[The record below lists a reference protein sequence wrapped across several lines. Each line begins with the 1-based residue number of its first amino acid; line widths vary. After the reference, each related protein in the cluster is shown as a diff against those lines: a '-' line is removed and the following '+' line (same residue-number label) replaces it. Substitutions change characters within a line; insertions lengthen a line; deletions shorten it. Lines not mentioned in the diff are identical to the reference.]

1 MPLRSALVAI
11 ETLENRFPGRDYL
24 VELGAPEFTSIC
36 PLTGGPDFGEL
47 TIRYVPDAKLF
58 ELKSL
63 RDYLTGFRD
72 RQILQEEVV
81 NEVLER
87 LAEDGAPR
95 FLEVEGSFAAR
106 GGMTTRVVAS
116 IGELPESWTSD

>member
-1 MPLRSALVAI
+1 LRVPSALVPI
-11 ETLENRFPGRDYL
+11 ETLENRFPRRDYL

-47 TIRYVPDAKLF
+47 TIRYVPDARLY

-72 RQILQEEVV
+72 RRILQEEVV

-87 LAEDGAPR
+87 LVEDGAPR
-95 FLEVEGSFAAR
+95 FVEVEGSFAAR

-116 IGELPESWTSD
+116 AGELPESWISD